1 MEDAFAVLPDGI
13 RTRPSSVSSC
23 SGSVGSV
30 SITAANGAVPDD
42 VFSYF
47 AVFDGH
53 GGNEA
58 AQHCATRLHLNLQE
72 SLLEGSKEPSIAQS
86 SRKSLCVDD
95 KPVTAI
101 SSHCICRETPDPSC
115 RACLNT
121 QNICAALK
129 HAFKKTDGE
138 LSGTEIGEVVGS
150 TAVVALVGSS
160 HIFVAH
166 CGELQLDMPDCSA
179 KGLVRDQRLHNAHNI
194 FKLYF

>member
-13 RTRPSSVSSC
+13 RTRPASMSSF
-23 SGSVGSV
+23 SGAVGSV
-30 SITAANGAVPDD
+30 SSMTAANECARRSPSPVPEE

-72 SLLEGSKEPSIAQS
+72 SLLEGSKDEPCVAQS
-86 SRKSLCVDD
+86 SRTSLCLDD

-101 SSHCICRETPDPSC
+101 ANHCICRDTPDPSC
-115 RACLNT
+115 KAC
-121 QNICAALK
+121 QSHQHICAALK
-129 HAFKKTDGE
+129 QAFKKTDGE

-166 CGELQLDMPDCSA
+166 CGKLQLHVHCFA
-179 KGLVRDQRLHNAHNI
+179 
-194 FKLYF
+194 